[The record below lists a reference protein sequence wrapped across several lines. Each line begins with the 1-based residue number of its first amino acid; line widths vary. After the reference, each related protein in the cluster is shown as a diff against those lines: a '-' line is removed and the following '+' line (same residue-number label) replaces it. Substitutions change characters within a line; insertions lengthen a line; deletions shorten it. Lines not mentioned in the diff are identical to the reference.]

1 MSRTERMLADI
12 ERGFSA
18 LEEGRLDD
26 AAAIVERCQRIDRK
40 NADVITLS
48 AAVADASGDAEVAL
62 ASYRMLSDIRPD
74 DPMPRICI
82 ARIEL
87 ADLDDPDAAL
97 RTLATAFEYIDE
109 EADLVEAIFV
119 KTQALITKGQLAS
132 ARESLDELTS
142 SVIEDPDLA
151 LDVAELALA
160 AEYPDAAKRWVETAR
175 KNADDPM
182 FEAEALHLLG
192 RVHEMSGDRKA
203 MIAAWQKVRELDRAA
218 DAGPLTVSVDEMER
232 IAAAALEELP
242 ANIRE
247 HLAHVPILIDDL
259 PSPEIVAE
267 GFDPRLVGYFQG
279 TPLPHGSTG
288 VPSVT
293 NILLFKNNLER
304 QSLDAAHLADEIRI
318 TVLHETAHYFGLDD
332 DDLEKLGLD

>member
-18 LEEGRLDD
+18 LEEGRFDD
-26 AAAIVERCQRIDRK
+26 AAAIVERCRRIDRK
-40 NADVITLS
+40 HADVITLA
-48 AAVADASGDAEVAL
+48 AAVSDASGDAEAAL
-62 ASYRMLSDIRPD
+62 ESYRQLAEIRAD

-87 ADLDDPDAAL
+87 ADLGDPDAAL
-97 RTLATAFEYIDE
+97 KTLATAFEYIDE

-119 KTQALITKGQLAS
+119 KTQALIAKSKLAQ

-160 AEYPDAAKRWVETAR
+160 AEYPDAAKRWIETAR
-175 KNADDPM
+175 KTADDPM
-182 FEAEALHLLG
+182 LEAEAMHLLG
-192 RVHEMSGDRKA
+192 RVHEATGDRNA
-203 MIAAWQKVRELDRAA
+203 MIAAWQKVRQLDITA
-218 DAGPLTVSVDEMER
+218 DAGPLTVSEDEMER
-232 IAAAALEELP
+232 IATAALEELP
-242 ANIRE
+242 ATIRE
-247 HLAHVPILIDDL
+247 HLAQVPILIDEH
-259 PSPEIVAE
+259 PSEDIVAD
-267 GFDPRLVGYFQG
+267 GFDPRLLGFFQG
-279 TPLPHGSTG
+279 TPLPEGATG

-293 NILLFKNNLER
+293 NILLFKKNLER
-304 QSLDAAHLADEIRI
+304 QAIDAAHLADEIRI